1 LQCNKCGN
9 ALAED
14 ATFCNQCGSS
24 VQPAPPTVP
33 EPEPPSVTVLIEP
46 GAGVWA
52 PAPESAAAPEE
63 GGPAQIPSERAYS
76 APFVP
81 SAAMPVVKPAFTARY
96 AGFWRRFAAYWI
108 DWFIF
113 FSMELFI
120 AAARGVPLSARQ
132 SMEPAEVA
140 KGLLIGLLIGWLY
153 AATFESSAWQATIGK
168 RAMDIYV
175 MDLQGRRIS
184 FVQASGRFFGKV
196 ISAIILGVGFIMIA
210 FTERKQGLHDM
221 LAGCLVVRRK
231 E

>member
-1 LQCNKCGN
+1 
-9 ALAED
+9 
-14 ATFCNQCGSS
+14 
-24 VQPAPPTVP
+24 
-33 EPEPPSVTVLIEP
+33 
-46 GAGVWA
+46 
-52 PAPESAAAPEE
+52 
-63 GGPAQIPSERAYS
+63 
-76 APFVP
+76 
-81 SAAMPVVKPAFTARY
+81 
-96 AGFWRRFAAYWI
+96 
-108 DWFIF
+108 
-113 FSMELFI
+113 
-120 AAARGVPLSARQ
+120 
-132 SMEPAEVA
+132 MEPAEVA

>member
-1 LQCNKCGN
+1 LQCHKCGN
-9 ALAED
+9 ALADD
-14 ATFCNQCGSS
+14 ATFCNQCGSP
-24 VQPAPPTVP
+24 VQPLPPAAL

-52 PAPESAAAPEE
+52 PAPESAARPEE
-63 GGPAQIPSERAYS
+63 GAPAPSPSEREYT
-76 APFVP
+76 APFVTP
-81 SAAMPVVKPAFTARY
+81 AAVPAAQLAQIARY

-113 FSMELFI
+113 FAIELFI

-153 AATFESSAWQATIGK
+153 AATFESSPWQATIGK

-175 MDLQGRRIS
+175 TNLKGHRLN
-184 FVQASGRFFGKV
+184 FLQASGRFFGKV
-196 ISAIILGVGFIMIA
+196 VSAIILGIGFFMIA
-210 FTERKQGLHDM
+210 FTERKQGLHDL
-221 LAGCLVVRRK
+221 LAGCLVVRRQG
-231 E
+231 